1 MKTKKLMNAAVA
13 AAFAVG
19 LGAAST
25 AMAAPMPFQVNPN
38 SIPGVTGGSVFTA
51 DFIQGGSSSRVVLQD
66 TDGSSYWNYSA
77 KGYIDYTGFM
87 LNGTTISGT
96 TSRINFDYGLYAYF
110 DQTFSCGSALA
121 VGVTC
126 SVSSANVSIFADPG
140 NTNVNSPATLTTDPS
155 VADNGAADLLLAT
168 ANMVFSGVAGI
179 NAEGG
184 AFENV
189 TTNFLLTA
197 AGEDFFIAPVPFYDI
212 VFSNFNNT
220 KQGITASGDGTVFA
234 IVNENGGSDFNR
246 VPEPA
251 ALALFGLGL
260 LGMAGTARRR
270 RRS

>member
-1 MKTKKLMNAAVA
+1 MNKLMNAAVA

-25 AMAAPMPFQVNPN
+25 AMAAPMPFQVDPN
-38 SIPGVTGGSVFTA
+38 SIPGVTTGSVFTA
-51 DFIQGGSSSRVVLQD
+51 DFIQGNSTTRVAFD
-66 TDGSSYWNYSA
+66 SMDGSNYVYKS
-77 KGYIDYTGFM
+77 KGYIQYTGFA
-87 LNGTTISGT
+87 LESEAVDGDTSKVNLGSG
-96 TSRINFDYGLYAYF
+96 YGLYAIF
-110 DQTFSCGSALA
+110 DQTFTCGSALTI
-121 VGVTC
+121 GVTC
-126 SVSSANVSIFADPG
+126 NVSSASVDIFADPG
-140 NTNVNSPATLTTDPS
+140 NSNKYFAASLAADPS
-155 VADNGAADLLLAT
+155 VTDNGATDLLLAT

-197 AGEDFFIAPVPFYDI
+197 EGEDFFIAPVPFYDI

-220 KQGITASGDGTVFA
+220 KQGITSNGDGTVFA